1 MLTYYEYPGH
11 IPYFIVSKT
20 PLIRICIILSV
31 TKKNVLPIRLWHTI
45 IYKTYPNLRAV
56 NLWKENVG
64 LRNDHGKAH
73 QWVFLSSVQL
83 NKATINHI
91 QLQIH
96 LEGYRN
102 RNTISQEG
110 RVRHFSSMGL
120 ECTTVWAAFTEP
132 SRCYSLC
139 SSCPLSKD
147 SSGAKGGDSH
157 RGAESTLV

>member
-1 MLTYYEYPGH
+1 MNILVTYRISLFLRHHWLEFASFYLSLRKTCCQLDCDTPSFIKR
-11 IPYFIVSKT
+11 IPISEQ
-20 PLIRICIILSV
+20 LICG
-31 TKKNVLPIRLWHTI
+31 KKMWVLEMI
-45 IYKTYPNLRAV
+45 
-56 NLWKENVG
+56 
-64 LRNDHGKAH
+64 DHGKAH